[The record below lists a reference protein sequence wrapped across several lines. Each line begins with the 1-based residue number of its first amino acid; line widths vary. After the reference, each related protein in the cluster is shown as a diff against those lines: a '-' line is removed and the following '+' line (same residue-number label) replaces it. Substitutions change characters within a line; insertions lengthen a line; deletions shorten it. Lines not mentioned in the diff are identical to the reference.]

1 MRLYLSSFRL
11 GNQPQHLRR
20 MAKASTQAL
29 VIGNACDLLSEADRA
44 PRLRQE
50 VDALRALGFEPEE
63 LDLRDYFE
71 PRARGALTHRL
82 GGVGL
87 VWVRGGN
94 PFVLLRAMN
103 SSGFTELLR
112 DRLVADALVYA
123 GYSAG
128 VCVLTPSLRG
138 IDVVDDPVEVPAG
151 YDPEPPW
158 ECLGVLDYFVAPHYR
173 SQHPESAAI
182 EKVVEYFIEH
192 HLPFRALR
200 DGEVIL
206 VDGDHEEILR

>member
-1 MRLYLSSFRL
+1 
-11 GNQPQHLRR
+11 
-20 MAKASTQAL
+20 MAEASTRAL
-29 VIGNACDLLSEADRA
+29 VVVNACDLFAEADRA
-44 PRLRQE
+44 PRVRQE
-50 VDALRALGFEPEE
+50 VDALRGLGFEPEE

-71 PRARGALTHRL
+71 PDARGALTERL
-82 GGVGL
+82 RGVGL
-87 VWVRGGN
+87 VWIRGGN

-103 SSGFTELLR
+103 RSGFTGLLR
-112 DRLVADALVYA
+112 ERLGADAFVCA

-138 IDVVDDPVEVPAG
+138 IDLVDDPVEVPVG

-192 HLPFRALR
+192 HMPFRALR

-206 VDGDHEEILR
+206 VDGNHEEILR